1 MNLLIATASYREGQ
15 SRMQH
20 VGMNCSIMEEDKDQ
34 QSSSTFSELK
44 QNKERTLNDSSKSW
58 RSWWFTFLLQELGVN
73 LDSQFEMSE
82 AQV

>member
-1 MNLLIATASYREGQ
+1 
-15 SRMQH
+15 MQR

-58 RSWWFTFLLQELGVN
+58 RSGGSLFLLQGVGVN
-73 LDSQFEMSE
+73 LDSQFEKSE